1 MVEMIFWTY
10 FILIHILFLIF
21 SFKLADILHDRD
33 TDRLQKLIRIACVFL
48 AVHLIILI
56 LLTIVR

>member
-1 MVEMIFWTY
+1 MSKIWTY

-21 SFKLADILHDRD
+21 SFKLAYILHDGD
-33 TDRLQKLIRIACVFL
+33 TDRLQKLIQIACAFL
-48 AVHLIILI
+48 VVHLIIMI